1 MKKKMNVNQMLE
13 EGNLGE
19 IREYLRLHVHQFGK
33 VKTSRQILLDM
44 TGEDFRPQYYVD
56 YLKEKYG
63 RLYHLSLDGTKN
75 GFRE

>member
-1 MKKKMNVNQMLE
+1 
-13 EGNLGE
+13 
-19 IREYLRLHVHQFGK
+19 
-33 VKTSRQILLDM
+33 M

-63 RLYHLSLDGTKN
+63 RLYQLSLDGTKN